1 MPNSDFIM
9 QHIGQI
15 SAFALITMTVLGS
28 ALISTF
34 SRNIVHSAY
43 ALFFTLL
50 GMAGYYFLLG
60 ADFIGII
67 QVIVYVGGILV
78 LLLFGVLLTSRSLDQ
93 IQEPQHS
100 ASLGVVVGV
109 SVLLLAG
116 LVFAIVSNPWIRIA
130 APAIPQETTQSIGRL
145 LLTDYL
151 LAFEFSSVTL
161 LAALIGA
168 AYLVRRREQ

>member
-1 MPNSDFIM
+1 MSM
-9 QHIGQI
+9 QFVTENIGQLL
-15 SAFALITMTVLGS
+15 AFALVTLTVIGS
-28 ALISTF
+28 ALIATF
-34 SRNIVHSAY
+34 ARNIVHSAY

-60 ADFIGII
+60 ADFLGII

-93 IQEPQHS
+93 IQEKKRAGFAVS
-100 ASLGVVVGV
+100 AGVA
-109 SVLLLAG
+109 LLLMAA
-116 LVFAIVSNPWIRIA
+116 LVFAIASNPWVRVV
-130 APAIPQETTQSIGRL
+130 PEVPGETTRQLGRL

-151 LAFEFSSVTL
+151 LVFEFSSVTL

-168 AYLVRRREQ
+168 SYLVRRREP

>member
-1 MPNSDFIM
+1 MSINYIL
-9 QHIGQI
+9 QNIGVL
-15 SAFALITMTVLGS
+15 SAFALITLTVLGS
-28 ALISTF
+28 ALIATF
-34 SRNIVHSAY
+34 ARNVVHSAY

-50 GMAGYYFLLG
+50 GMAGFYFLLG
-60 ADFIGII
+60 ADFLGII

-93 IQEPQHS
+93 IHEHRRAGMLLS
-100 ASLGVVVGV
+100 VGV
-109 SVLLLAG
+109 GIVLLAG
-116 LVFAIVSNPWIRIA
+116 LLFAIVTNPWVRV
-130 APAIPQETTQSIGRL
+130 IPVIPDGTTAQLGRL

>member
-1 MPNSDFIM
+1 MSVFFDNF
-9 QHIGQI
+9 GQI
-15 SAFALITMTVLGS
+15 IAFATITVVVLGS
-28 ALISTF
+28 ALIAAT
-34 SRNIVHSAY
+34 SRSIVHAAF

-60 ADFIGII
+60 ADFLGIT

-93 IQEPQHS
+93 LRIERRTG
-100 ASLGVVVGV
+100 ARVAATVAAAVFV
-109 SVLLLAG
+109 MLLT
-116 LVFAIVSNPWIRIA
+116 AILTAPWIQTQ
-130 APAIPQETTQSIGRL
+130 PVIPDETARDLGRL

-151 LAFEFSSVTL
+151 LAFEFSSITL

-168 AYLVRRREQ
+168 AYLVRRREK

>member
-1 MPNSDFIM
+1 MSDFF
-9 QHIGQI
+9 QHFGQTV
-15 SAFALITMTVLGS
+15 AFIAITAVVIGS
-28 ALISTF
+28 ALAATF
-34 SRNIVHSAY
+34 AKSIVHASF

-60 ADFIGII
+60 ADFLGIT
-67 QVIVYVGGILV
+67 QVIIYVGGILV

-93 IQEPQHS
+93 LQIRS
-100 ASLGVVVGV
+100 RASY
-109 SVLLLAG
+109 
-116 LVFAIVSNPWIRIA
+116 IA
-130 APAIPQETTQSIGRL
+130 ASAVGLAVLAMLWKAIIRGPWQHVTPVVPQQTTQSLGRL

-168 AYLVRRREQ
+168 AYIVRRREK

>member
-1 MPNSDFIM
+1 M
-9 QHIGQI
+9 
-15 SAFALITMTVLGS
+15 SAFFANFGQTTAFVLISGVVLGS
-28 ALISTF
+28 ALGATF
-34 SRNIVHSAY
+34 ARSIVHAAF

-60 ADFIGII
+60 ADFLGIT
-67 QVIVYVGGILV
+67 QVIIYVGGILV

-93 IQEPQHS
+93 LQLRGRRSYI
-100 ASLGVVVGV
+100 AAGLAGAALLA
-109 SVLLLAG
+109 LLLAAV
-116 LVFAIVSNPWIRIA
+116 VFGPWKSA
-130 APAIPQETTQSIGRL
+130 QPAIPEQTAAPLGRL

-168 AYLVRRREQ
+168 AYLVRRREK